1 MDKRLHCISISLNKK
16 YHHIKKKFTSQKFIV
31 SVPKQSDECTALRM
45 QTLGCVF
52 FFTAQCVK
60 ETYSGSSKTLDERLN
75 LQHGKTKEHMD
86 TDDQQI

>member
-1 MDKRLHCISISLNKK
+1 MHSFAHADIRLWRKTLNR
-16 YHHIKKKFTSQKFIV
+16 V
-31 SVPKQSDECTALRM
+31 
-45 QTLGCVF
+45 